1 MNTKEMRLLEKA
13 FDAEV
18 HAALSGGMH
27 LIQSRTKLAEKM
39 VADGMLAEKSIAIG
53 GRFPVEVKGL
63 ELTELGRMTYCMSCD
78 PLPDNAKLSGAE
90 GVRS

>member
-1 MNTKEMRLLEKA
+1 MNKKEMQLLEKA

-18 HAALSGGMH
+18 HAALSGGVH
-27 LIQSRTKLAEKM
+27 LIQSRTKLAAKM
-39 VADGMLAEKSIAIG
+39 VDDGMLAETSISLG

-78 PLPDNAKLSGAE
+78 Q
-90 GVRS
+90 RRR